1 MIRSIREKL
10 QVKEHRTIAENFLS
24 LSVLQVLNYALPLVT
39 FPYLT
44 RVLGAEKFG
53 LVAFA
58 QALNT
63 YFAVVVDYGFNM
75 SGTRE
80 ISVNRNDT
88 TKLSS
93 IVSTIFTIK
102 FLLLL
107 LSFVVLVLITF
118 TVPKFRVYWQLYLLS
133 FGMVIGNALFPVWFF
148 QGIEAMKYIT
158 FLNFLAKLLF
168 TSLIFVFVRGSGDYL
183 YVPVLNSLGY
193 VVAGILSLWIIINK
207 FRIRIVRVPR
217 EELLRVAR
225 DGWHLFIS
233 RISISLYTVTNSFL
247 LGLFESMATVGYY
260 VAAEKIVR
268 VSMNLFAPVF
278 QSLYPFMTQK
288 AAASRESAIR
298 NLSQLLKVVGS
309 LGLLL
314 SLVFLFFAKPIALL
328 VLGPGY
334 DTAITLIRIFSV
346 IPFVVAI
353 ASVLA
358 NLTMVPFKLDNYLMR
373 IYVFGAI
380 INFFLVLFLVGALH
394 LKGQGAAVATVS
406 TEFIITGLMIFVLV
420 KEKINIF
427 GSGRG
432 R

>member
-1 MIRSIREKL
+1 VIRSLREKL

-63 YFAVVVDYGFNM
+63 YFSVIVDYGFNM

-80 ISVNRNDT
+80 ISVSRNDPS
-88 TKLSS
+88 KLSK
-93 IVSTIFTIK
+93 IVSAIFTIK
-102 FLLLL
+102 FFLLL
-107 LSFVVLVLITF
+107 LSFAVLGGLTF
-118 TVPKFRVYWQLYLLS
+118 AVPKFRVYWQLYLLS

-148 QGIEAMKYIT
+148 QGMEAMKYIT
-158 FLNFLAKLLF
+158 FLNFLAKFLF
-168 TSLIFVFVRGSGDYL
+168 TGLIFVFVRSSGDYL

-193 VVAGILSLWIIINK
+193 VVAGILSLWIIIK
-207 FRIRIVRVPR
+207 TFHIRIERIPR
-217 EELLRVAR
+217 QELLRVAK

-233 RISISLYTVTNSFL
+233 RVSISLYTVTNSFL

-278 QSLYPFMTQK
+278 QSLYPFMAQK
-288 AAASRESAIR
+288 AAASKESAVR
-298 NLSQLLKVVGS
+298 NLSKLLKIVSV

-314 SLVFLFFAKPIALL
+314 SMVFLLFAKPIALL
-328 VLGPGY
+328 VLGPAY
-334 DTAITLIRIFSV
+334 DTAITLLRILSV

-373 IYVFGAI
+373 IYVFGAA
-380 INFFLVLFLVGALH
+380 INFLLVLFLVGALH
-394 LKGQGAAVATVS
+394 LKGQGAAVATVT
-406 TEFIITGLMIFVLV
+406 TELVITGLMVFVLL

-427 GSGRG
+427 GRGRG